1 MGTATH
7 QCAQDHI
14 LMLFNSYPF
23 LLGFLPAAIL
33 IYRLVD
39 PYPQLRIATL
49 VLLSFVF
56 YSYWDPPFVALLALS
71 TLINW
76 LAARTYQVTKWNAI
90 ITGTIVADLAIL
102 GIFKYANFLM
112 TNLGLILDRPMP
124 HFDIVLPL
132 GISFF
137 TFHHIMY
144 LVDLRR
150 GKAPSYSLH
159 RYALY
164 ISFFPQAIA
173 GPLARWSE
181 IMHQFGREVYGP
193 GWQQRFAKG
202 ATFIVIG
209 LVEKTLLADRIGH
222 LIDPIYAQAQLG
234 LVSEGQSW
242 LALSFG
248 FQILFD
254 FAGYSDIAI
263 GVGLLF
269 GVQLPF
275 NFNAPYRSKTIQ
287 DFWQRWH
294 MTLMLFLRNY
304 VFHPLINA
312 RIVHRRFFP
321 VQYFAAMLLTMAL
334 CGLWHGA
341 NWTFVLWGIMHGCAL
356 VLCSLWHRFCP
367 RLWAPIGWAMT
378 VAFVLLTGS
387 IFRAST
393 LSAAWHIFQG
403 LAILPD
409 LSRVGHLAPIF
420 IGTLVAFLLPASQD
434 IIARLI
440 DRPRPVVSVALG
452 IVMIALLVELGDQD
466 VYEFVYFQF

>member
-1 MGTATH
+1 
-7 QCAQDHI
+7 
-14 LMLFNSYPF
+14 MLFNSYTF
-23 LLGFLPAAIL
+23 LLAFLPAAIL
-33 IYRLVD
+33 IYRLAD

-49 VLLSFVF
+49 VVLSLVF

-71 TLINW
+71 ILINW
-76 LAARTYQVTKWNAI
+76 LAARSYQATKWNAI
-90 ITGTIVADLAIL
+90 ITAAIVADLAIL
-102 GIFKYANFLM
+102 GVFKYAKFLM
-112 TNLGLILDRPMP
+112 YNLGLILERPMP

-150 GKAPSYSLH
+150 GRAPSYSLD

-181 IMHQFGREVYGP
+181 VMHQFGREVYAP
-193 GWQQRFAKG
+193 GWQRQFARG
-202 ATFIVIG
+202 AVFIIIG
-209 LVEKTLLADRIGH
+209 LIEKTLLADRIGH

-234 LVSEGQSW
+234 SVSDGQSW

-248 FQILFD
+248 FQIFFD

-275 NFNAPYRSKTIQ
+275 NFNAPYRSKNIQ

-294 MTLMLFLRNY
+294 ITLMLFLRDY
-304 VFHPLINA
+304 VFHPLINT
-312 RIVHRRFFP
+312 RIVRRRFFP

-356 VLCSLWHRFCP
+356 VLCSLWRRFCP
-367 RLWAPIGWAMT
+367 RLGFPFAWVLT
-378 VAFVLLTGS
+378 VAFVLLTGL
-387 IFRAST
+387 IFRSGT
-393 LSAAWHIFQG
+393 LGAAWHIFQG
-403 LAILPD
+403 LAILPN

-420 IGTLVAFLLPASQD
+420 IGTLVALLLPASQD
-434 IIARLI
+434 IVARLI
-440 DRPRPVVSVALG
+440 ERPRPIVSVALG
-452 IVMIALLVELGDQD
+452 IIMVALLVELGDQD